1 MCIRDR
7 PLATPVAL
15 GCDVGKI
22 SAGYLVCVS
31 SSTCCF
37 DCTDGMLSIRARNPP
52 DRDIADV
59 LRKFKVSF
67 NLLVS
72 SFIIVHNFLSVVM
85 YIFSDGRDL
94 SIVLCFC
101 L

>member
-1 MCIRDR
+1 
-7 PLATPVAL
+7 
-15 GCDVGKI
+15 
-22 SAGYLVCVS
+22 
-31 SSTCCF
+31 
-37 DCTDGMLSIRARNPP
+37 MLSIRARNPP

-85 YIFSDGRDL
+85 YIFSDGRDH
-94 SIVLCFC
+94 VLRGSVSTV
-101 L
+101 LTATG